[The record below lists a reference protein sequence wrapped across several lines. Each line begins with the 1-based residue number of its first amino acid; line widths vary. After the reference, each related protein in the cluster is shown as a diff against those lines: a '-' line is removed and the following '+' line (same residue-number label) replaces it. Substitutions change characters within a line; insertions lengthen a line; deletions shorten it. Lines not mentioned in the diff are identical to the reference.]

1 MMMMPVFVL
10 SETKTMSESFDMNG
24 DQPHQWPEDLPP
36 MRATVR
42 DLNSHR
48 AAECLLHAF
57 AEFSD
62 RAAF

>member
-1 MMMMPVFVL
+1 M
-10 SETKTMSESFDMNG
+10 ETSRISG
-24 DQPHQWPEDLPP
+24 LPP

-57 AEFSD
+57 AEFLGLSD